1 MKRLRP
7 ISRPLAVAATAF
19 AVLLATGLAVIWIAR
34 QALAQEHRKLAAA
47 QADRRHVAQ
56 RLLRIA
62 HEEREV
68 RDHVE
73 LYQRLKDL
81 RILGEERR
89 LEWVEALTRIR
100 AEHGLLDLRYQVER
114 QKVLKTLPGSPA
126 GLDLRASSMTVE
138 LALLHEGDLLRF
150 LGDLRA
156 SGNAYYSV
164 RHCTITRVGPAPS
177 IASIAPRLR
186 GNCQIDL
193 ITLSEGK
200 AGT

>member
-1 MKRLRP
+1 MKAMRAL
-7 ISRPLAVAATAF
+7 SRPLVVPAVVF
-19 AVLLATGLAVIWIAR
+19 VLLLAAGV
-34 QALAQEHRKLAAA
+34 ALLWTSRHSLTQQHRRLAAA
-47 QADRRHVAQ
+47 QVDRRHVAE

-89 LEWVEALTRIR
+89 LDWIEALTRIR

-150 LGDLRA
+150 LADLRA
-156 SGNAYYSV
+156 SGSAYYSV
-164 RHCTITRVGPAPS
+164 RQCTITRTAPAPS
-177 IASIAPRLR
+177 TESIAPRLR
-186 GNCQIDL
+186 GVCQIDL

-200 AGT
+200 AGA

>member
-1 MKRLRP
+1 MRA
-7 ISRPLAVAATAF
+7 ISRPLVVPAVAF
-19 AVLLATGLAVIWIAR
+19 VLLLAAGVALLWTSR
-34 QALAQEHRKLAAA
+34 HSLAQQHRRLAAA
-47 QADRRHVAQ
+47 QVDRRHVAE

-89 LEWVEALTRIR
+89 LDWIEALTRIR

-114 QKVLKTLPGSPA
+114 QKVLKTLPGNPA

-138 LALLHEGDLLRF
+138 LALLHEGDLVRF
-150 LGDLRA
+150 LADLRA
-156 SGNAYYSV
+156 SGSAYYSV
-164 RHCTITRVGPAPS
+164 RQCTITRTAPAPS
-177 IASIAPRLR
+177 TGSIAPRLR
-186 GNCQIDL
+186 GVCQIDL

-200 AGT
+200 AGA

>member
-1 MKRLRP
+1 MKRLRTL
-7 ISRPLAVAATAF
+7 SRPLAVAAAAF
-19 AVLLATGLAVIWIAR
+19 VMLLAAGLALIWTAR
-34 QALAQEHRKLAAA
+34 QTLAQEHRKLASA
-47 QADRRHVAQ
+47 QADRRHVAE

-100 AEHGLLDLRYQVER
+100 AEHELLDLRYQVER

-126 GLDLRASSMTVE
+126 GLDLRSSSMTVE

-164 RHCTITRVGPAPS
+164 RHCTITRVGAAPS

>member
-1 MKRLRP
+1 MRA
-7 ISRPLAVAATAF
+7 ISRPLAVPAVAF
-19 AVLLATGLAVIWIAR
+19 VMLLAAGLALLWTAR
-34 QALAQEHRKLAAA
+34 HTLAQQHRKLAAA
-47 QADRRHVAQ
+47 QAERRHVAE
-56 RLLRIA
+56 RVLRIV

-81 RILGEERR
+81 RILGSERR

-100 AEHGLLDLRYQVER
+100 AERELLDLRYQVER

-126 GLDLRASSMTVE
+126 GLELRSSSMSVE

-150 LGDLRA
+150 LDDLRN

-164 RHCTITRVGPAPS
+164 RHCTITRAGSAPS
-177 IASIAPRLR
+177 TGSIAPRLR
-186 GNCQIDL
+186 GVCQIDL

-200 AGT
+200 AGA